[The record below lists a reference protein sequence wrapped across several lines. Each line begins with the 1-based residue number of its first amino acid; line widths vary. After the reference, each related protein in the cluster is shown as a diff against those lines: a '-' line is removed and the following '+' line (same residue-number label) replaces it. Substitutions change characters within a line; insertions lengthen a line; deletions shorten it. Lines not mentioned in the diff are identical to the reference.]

1 MNERIRE
8 ELLAMQS
15 EDLRVREELLRANAL
30 ESGKGY
36 NPTMEGIHRQNAGKL
51 KAILQELGRWPR
63 RSTVG
68 NDGAEAAW
76 LVLQHAI
83 GDPELQRSCL
93 PLMQEAAA
101 SDEIPLW
108 QVAYLQDRIA
118 FFEGRPQRYGT
129 HFFRDD
135 EGFVAVYTLEIPDQ
149 VEALRAAVGLPP
161 LADRIESQRG
171 QKAIAVEEVLRDRTE
186 MEVWARSVGWRPRVP
201 E

>member
-30 ESGKGY
+30 DFGTGY
-36 NPTMEGIHRQNAGKL
+36 NPTMESIHRKNAEKL
-51 KAILQELGRWPR
+51 RAILRELGRWPR

-68 NDGAEAAW
+68 DDGAEAAW

-83 GDPELQRSCL
+83 GEPELERSCL
-93 PLMQEAAA
+93 PLLQEAAA
-101 SDEIPLW
+101 CDEIPLW

-118 FFEGRPQRYGT
+118 FFEGRPQLYGT
-129 HFFRDD
+129 QLFRDD
-135 EGFVAVYTLEIPDQ
+135 EGFLAVYTLEFPDQ
-149 VEALRAAVGLPP
+149 VEVLRAAVDLP
-161 LADRIESQRG
+161 LLTDRIKLRRTE
-171 QKAIAVEEVLRDRTE
+171 KPVAIEEVLRDRAA
-186 MEVWARSVGWRPRVP
+186 MDVWARSVGWRPRVS

>member
-30 ESGKGY
+30 EFGTGY
-36 NPTMEGIHRQNAGKL
+36 NPTMESIHRKNAEKL
-51 KAILQELGRWPR
+51 KAVLQELGKWPR

-68 NDGAEAAW
+68 DDGAGAAW

-83 GDPELQRSCL
+83 GEPELQRSCL

-101 SDEIPLW
+101 CDEIPLW

-118 FFEGRPQRYGT
+118 FFEGRPQLYGT
-129 HFFRDD
+129 QLFRDD
-135 EGFVAVYTLEIPDQ
+135 EGLLAVYTLEIPDQ

-161 LADRIESQRG
+161 LADRIELRRT
-171 QKAIAVEEVLRDRTE
+171 QKPIAIEEVLRDRAE
-186 MEVWARSVGWRPRVP
+186 MDVWARSVGWRPRVS